1 MFWLIRGSFRFMR
14 KKSLG
19 VNALLNGLRSALN
32 LIFPLITFPY
42 VSRVLSVD
50 GMGIYNFSNTYV
62 NYFVLIAG
70 LGVAT
75 YAVREGAKYRDNKEQ
90 ISEFA
95 SQIFTINMVSTLIAY
110 LLLIGSL
117 LIFSNLRNYVT
128 CILVFSLQLF
138 FTTIGTEWLYTIY
151 EEYQYITIR
160 SIVFKIISIVL
171 LFLLVHSSNDYLW
184 YAAITVFAGVGSNI
198 LNYIH
203 AKSFCKIKFVR
214 DTNWKYHLKPILV
227 IFASA
232 VAVTLYVSSDTTI
245 LGLLKDNYAV
255 GIYGVAVKIY
265 TIVSGL
271 ISGLLVVTIPR
282 LAMLIG
288 KRRVKEYSHVL
299 QEVINSVS
307 ILGLPA
313 AVGLVMLSKEV
324 ILIIAG
330 KKYLD
335 GTLSLQIITWAL
347 IFSNYSTIFNQC
359 VLIPLKRESKTLR
372 NTVITGLV
380 NVGLNFIFIPLWS
393 YDGTALSTVI
403 AEFMVMV
410 MNGWS
415 ARDYVGPILKSKR
428 TFKSILDSIVGC
440 LGIAMVCVLLK
451 LGISSLILRTVLSI
465 GLSVI
470 MYGAI
475 LVFLKNKIALEYLN
489 KVIDRMRK
497 K

>member
-1 MFWLIRGSFRFMR
+1 MR

-75 YAVREGAKYRDNKEQ
+75 YAVREGAKYRDNEEE

-95 SQIFTINMVSTLIAY
+95 SQVFTINMISTLIAY

-128 CILVFSLQLF
+128 CILIFSLQLV
-138 FTTIGTEWLYTIY
+138 FTTIGTEWIYTIY

-160 SIVFKIISIVL
+160 SIIFKIISIVL
-171 LFLLVHSSNDYLW
+171 LFLLVHTPNDYLW
-184 YAAITVFAGVGSNI
+184 YAAITVFASVGSNV

-203 AKSFCKIKFVR
+203 AKSFCKIKFVK

-232 VAVTLYVSSDTTI
+232 VAVTLYISSDTTI

-288 KRRVKEYSHVL
+288 KRRVKEYNHVL

-313 AVGLVMLSKEV
+313 AVGLVMLSREV

-330 KKYLD
+330 KKYLE

-393 YDGTALSTVI
+393 YNGTALSTVI
-403 AEFMVMV
+403 AEFMVMF

-428 TFKSILDSIVGC
+428 TFKSILDSIIGC
-440 LGIAMVCVLLK
+440 VGIALVCVLLK
-451 LGISSLILRTVLSI
+451 LGISSLILRTVLSV

-475 LVFLKNKIALEYLN
+475 LVFLKNEIALEYLN
-489 KVIDRMRK
+489 KIMNRMRK

>member
-1 MFWLIRGSFRFMR
+1 MR

-19 VNALLNGLRSALN
+19 VNALLNGFRSALN

-75 YAVREGAKYRDNKEQ
+75 YAVREGAKYRDNKEL
-90 ISEFA
+90 ISKFA
-95 SQIFTINMVSTLIAY
+95 SQIFTINIISTLVAY
-110 LLLIGSL
+110 FLLIGSL

-128 CILVFSLQLF
+128 CILVFGLQLF
-138 FTTIGTEWLYTIY
+138 FITIGTEWLYTIY
-151 EEYQYITIR
+151 EEYQYITVR
-160 SIVFKIISIVL
+160 SIIFKIISIIL
-171 LFLLVHSSNDYLW
+171 LFILVHSPNDYLW
-184 YAAITVFAGVGSNI
+184 YAAITVFASVGSNI

-203 AKSFCKIKFVR
+203 AKSFCHIKLVR
-214 DTNWKYHLKPILV
+214 DTNWKYHLKPILI
-227 IFASA
+227 IFASS
-232 VAVTLYVSSDTTI
+232 VAITLYVSSDTTI
-245 LGLLKDNYAV
+245 LGLLRNDYAV

-288 KRRVKEYSHVL
+288 KRKVREYNHVL
-299 QEVINSVS
+299 QEVINSLS

-335 GTLSLQIITWAL
+335 GVLSLQIITWAL

-359 VLIPLKRESKTLR
+359 VLIPVKRESKALR

-403 AEFMVMV
+403 AEFMVMFL
-410 MNGWS
+410 NGWS
-415 ARDYVGPILKSKR
+415 AKDYVGPILKSRR
-428 TFKSILDSIVGC
+428 TFKSVIDSIVGC
-440 LGIAMVCVLLK
+440 LGIVLICILLK
-451 LGISSLILRTVLSI
+451 IGVSSLILRTILSVVLSV
-465 GLSVI
+465 G

-475 LVFLKNKIALEYLN
+475 LVFLKNEIAMEYLD
-489 KVIDRMRK
+489 KIVARMK
-497 K
+497 GA

>member
-1 MFWLIRGSFRFMR
+1 MR

-19 VNALLNGLRSALN
+19 ANALLNGLRSALN
-32 LIFPLITFPY
+32 LLFPLITFPY

-70 LGVAT
+70 LGVVT
-75 YAVREGAKYRDNKEQ
+75 YAVREGAKYRDNKEL
-90 ISEFA
+90 ISSFA
-95 SQIFTINMVSTLIAY
+95 SQIFTINMISTLVAY
-110 LLLIGSL
+110 VLLIASL

-128 CILVFSLQLF
+128 CILVFGLQLF

-151 EEYQYITIR
+151 EEYQYITVR
-160 SIVFKIISIVL
+160 SIIFKIISILL

-203 AKSFCKIKFVR
+203 AKSFCRIKFVK
-214 DTNWKYHLKPILV
+214 DTNWRYHLKPILI
-227 IFASA
+227 IFAST

-245 LGLLKDNYAV
+245 LGLLKDDYAV

-288 KRRVKEYSHVL
+288 KRKVREYKHVL
-299 QEVINSVS
+299 QEVINSLS

-335 GTLSLQIITWAL
+335 GVLSLQIITWAL

-359 VLIPLKRESKTLR
+359 VLIPVKRESKSLR

-403 AEFMVMV
+403 AEFMVMFL
-410 MNGWS
+410 NGWS
-415 ARDYVGPILKSKR
+415 ARDYVGPILKSRR
-428 TFKSILDSIVGC
+428 TFKSIIDSIVGC
-440 LGIAMVCVLLK
+440 LGIVLVCVLLK
-451 LGISSLILRTVLSI
+451 IGVSSLILRTILSVVLSV
-465 GLSVI
+465 G

-475 LVFLKNKIALEYLN
+475 LVFLKNEIAMEYLN
-489 KVIDRMRK
+489 KIVGRIKGR
-497 K
+497 